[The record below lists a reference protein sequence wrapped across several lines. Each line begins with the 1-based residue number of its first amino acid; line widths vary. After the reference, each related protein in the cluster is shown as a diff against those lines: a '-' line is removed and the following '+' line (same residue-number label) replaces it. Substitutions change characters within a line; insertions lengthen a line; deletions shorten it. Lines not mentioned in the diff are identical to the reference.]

1 MTPFSDYLSARIRA
15 AKSRFAP
22 DYSSLEV
29 VTRSLE
35 FLYFCCIASE
45 ELLLDGAKAAESRE
59 DLFSRHLGTYYR
71 AHFEEE
77 KGEIALLVK
86 DLAFIGINP
95 RASAPNPI
103 AMGMIGSQYYM
114 IKHLHPVCLL
124 GYMAIQEADPTKVE
138 VIEKLEEAHG
148 KGLFSF
154 LRLHAVKDLEHRKD
168 LIALIDQVPS
178 ALRQPVIEST
188 DNALAYLGRFYGG

>member
-1 MTPFSDYLSARIRA
+1 MVTFSEYLLDRIRG
-15 AKSRFAP
+15 AKARFRP
-22 DYSSLEV
+22 DWSDLAIVLNQLLFAYH
-29 VTRSLE
+29 
-35 FLYFCCIASE
+35 CCIASE

-138 VIEKLEEAHG
+138 VIETLEEAHG
-148 KGLFSF
+148 KELFSF

-168 LIALIDQVPS
+168 LIALIDQVPG